1 MESIT
6 YHLDVFDGPLDL
18 LLYLIKSNKMNIYD
32 IPIVDITS
40 QYLAYIDSM
49 QKMDMDFAGEFI
61 IMAAELLLIKSKMLL
76 PNETVD
82 NPDAVDPRTELVEKL
97 LEYQKYK
104 ELSGFLKEREDI
116 GRFSYV
122 KPRQRIKGIM
132 IDNDDLEVSVEDLI
146 LAMQDIAGRIER
158 KNPPKKSSFAGIV
171 AREEV
176 KIPDRIVILKDFIR
190 KNRGSADFKK
200 LFIETCKTRAQIVA
214 TFMAV
219 LELLKLNIIVAKRQK
234 NSIILCPFENF
245 DERKEQDE

>member
-1 MESIT
+1 MEQLKFK
-6 YHLDVFDGPLDL
+6 LDSFEGPLDL
-18 LLYLIKSNKMNIYD
+18 LLMLIRKNKVSIYD
-32 IPIVDITS
+32 IPISIILE
-40 QYLAYIDSM
+40 QYLAVMEDM
-49 QKMDMDFAGEFI
+49 KDMDLEISSEFLVL
-61 IMAAELLLIKSKMLL
+61 AATLLQIKSKMLL

-122 KPRQRIKGIM
+122 KPRERIKGIM